1 MIVWGGVAL
10 ATFGFL
16 LVWRGLYLL
25 MQHRHTGPAFWL
37 SGAIAV
43 LLLAIFLGMPFFDA
57 ILGFWR

>member
-1 MIVWGGVAL
+1 
-10 ATFGFL
+10 
-16 LVWRGLYLL
+16 
-25 MQHRHTGPAFWL
+25 MQHRHAGPAFWL